1 MKYYLQYT
9 YGDGQLIKMNFNY
22 MKFET
27 KYNIGDRVTFK
38 KDNIST
44 GKIILISILYD
55 GYPSSDDVSYLVKV
69 DELNSDNLIR
79 VSECNILECLKDE

>member
-1 MKYYLQYT
+1 
-9 YGDGQLIKMNFNY
+9 

-44 GKIILISILYD
+44 GRIILISILYD
-55 GYPSSDDVSYLVKV
+55 GYPSFDDISYLIKV

>member
-1 MKYYLQYT
+1 
-9 YGDGQLIKMNFNY
+9 

-69 DELNSDNLIR
+69 DELNSETLIK

>member
-1 MKYYLQYT
+1 
-9 YGDGQLIKMNFNY
+9 

-55 GYPSSDDVSYLVKV
+55 GYPSFDDISYLVKV
-69 DELNSDNLIR
+69 DELNSETLIK

>member
-1 MKYYLQYT
+1 
-9 YGDGQLIKMNFNY
+9 MNFNY

-55 GYPSSDDVSYLVKV
+55 GYPSFDDISYLVKV
-69 DELNSDNLIR
+69 DELNSDNLIK
-79 VSECNILECLKDE
+79 VSEYNILECLKDE

>member
-1 MKYYLQYT
+1 
-9 YGDGQLIKMNFNY
+9 

-55 GYPSSDDVSYLVKV
+55 GYPSFDDISYLIKV
-69 DELNSDNLIR
+69 DELNSETLIK

>member
-1 MKYYLQYT
+1 
-9 YGDGQLIKMNFNY
+9 MNFNY

-44 GKIILISILYD
+44 GRIILISILYD
-55 GYPSSDDVSYLVKV
+55 GYPSFDDISYLVKV
-69 DELNSDNLIR
+69 DELNSETLIK
-79 VSECNILECLKDE
+79 VPECNILECLKDE

>member
-1 MKYYLQYT
+1 
-9 YGDGQLIKMNFNY
+9 

-55 GYPSSDDVSYLVKV
+55 GYPSSEDISYLVKV
-69 DELNSDNLIR
+69 DELNSETLIK
-79 VSECNILECLKDE
+79 VPECNILESLKDE

>member
-1 MKYYLQYT
+1 
-9 YGDGQLIKMNFNY
+9 

-55 GYPSSDDVSYLVKV
+55 GYPSFDDISYLVKV
-69 DELNSDNLIR
+69 DELNSDTLIR